1 MAPCHLAARPA
12 VSPALTA
19 SAARNPA
26 GDREQAVTGA
36 PAPEAPAPGRPGRVS
51 DPGTRWTV
59 RDPARLAARI
69 RLRAVQMVAQHGFG
83 YLGQALSSAEQ
94 VAALFAVMTPGEDR
108 LVCSPGHYV
117 IGLFAAAAELG
128 LLSEDA
134 VRAYGQDG
142 SAVEAIGTERSPVAD
157 YVCGSLGQGLS
168 AAVGFALSDR
178 MRGRTRRTFAMLS
191 DGELEEGQV
200 WEAAMF
206 AGHHRLGRLTVLLD
220 ANNSQVDGPVDQIT
234 TLEPVKG
241 KWEAFGWAAR
251 DLDGHDAGAVLTAL
265 ASAGDAEQPVVLI
278 NRTSTTH
285 GLRCLPP
292 DADGH
297 FIKLPPALA
306 AAARAEL
313 AAGLERAGA

>member
-1 MAPCHLAARPA
+1 MTETTAPTETTAFTETT
-12 VSPALTA
+12 ALSETT
-19 SAARNPA
+19 
-26 GDREQAVTGA
+26 V
-36 PAPEAPAPGRPGRVS
+36 RVS

-59 RDPARLAARI
+59 SDPARLAARI
-69 RLRAVQMVAQHGFG
+69 RLRAVQMVAPLGFG

-94 VAALFAVMTPGEDR
+94 VAALFSVMTPGADR

-117 IGLFAAAAELG
+117 IGIFAAAAELG
-128 LLSEDA
+128 LLDEEA

-168 AAVGFALSDR
+168 AATGFALSDR
-178 MRGRTRRTFAMLS
+178 MKGRQRRTFAMIS

-206 AGHHRLGRLTVLLD
+206 AGHHRLSRLTVLLD
-220 ANNSQVDGPVDQIT
+220 ANNSQVDGPVAEIT
-234 TLEPVKG
+234 TLEPVRG
-241 KWEAFGWAAR
+241 KWEAFGWAAE
-251 DLDGHDAGAVLTAL
+251 DIDGHDVTAVLEAL
-265 ASAGDAEQPVVLI
+265 ARAGSAKQPTVLI

-297 FIKLPPALA
+297 FIKLPPDLA
-306 AAARAEL
+306 AAAEAEL
-313 AAGLERAGA
+313 AAELERFDD